1 MSMNMR
7 NLEKAPEVIQK
18 SKCMNHIIDYKWNE
32 KIMLGLL
39 DPFEGNDELD
49 NTLNKIG
56 HKAAIGLTASLL
68 EWIYWYFKDYTTMS
82 DDIRHR
88 IESLW
93 YSVENPENTK
103 PLLFDAELDIPAS
116 GFINGPIWIAL
127 MNVRMI
133 DVLYKKRSFM
143 LQSELV
149 GLVLLVRH
157 VAPKRKKF
165 DKWFEGTISKLINQF
180 PNQNPEVTF
189 SEDAVYDSSG
199 EALICREFF
208 FESMFNNCNEAT
220 KSALNDFILNIDYEA
235 NPFCSKNKNFIN
247 G

>member
-1 MSMNMR
+1 MR
-7 NLEKAPEVIQK
+7 NLEKVPEVIQK

-68 EWIYWYFKDYTTMS
+68 EWVYWYFKDYTTMS
-82 DDIRHR
+82 DDIHHR

-93 YSVENPENTK
+93 YSVENPEDTK

-165 DKWFEGTISKLINQF
+165 DKWFEGTISKLVSQF
-180 PNQNPEVTF
+180 PNQNPEVPF

-208 FESMFNNCNEAT
+208 FEPMFNNCNEAT

-235 NPFCSKNKNFIN
+235 NPFCSKNKKFIN

>member
-1 MSMNMR
+1 MR

-18 SKCMNHIIDYKWNE
+18 SKCVNHIIDYKWNE
-32 KIMLGLL
+32 KIMSGLL
-39 DPFEGNDELD
+39 DPSEGNEELD
-49 NTLNKIG
+49 QILNRIG

-68 EWIYWYFKDYTTMS
+68 EWIYWYFKEYTTMS

-88 IESLW
+88 IETLW
-93 YSVENPENTK
+93 YSVENPENSK

-133 DVLYKKRSFM
+133 DVLYKKGSFM
-143 LQSELV
+143 LQSELA

-157 VAPKRKKF
+157 VTPKKKKF
-165 DKWFEGTISKLINQF
+165 DKWFEGIISKLIIQF
-180 PNQNPEVTF
+180 PNQNAEITF
-189 SEDAVYDSSG
+189 SEAAVYDSSG

-208 FESMFNNCNEAT
+208 FDCMFAYCNETT
-220 KSALNDFILNIDYEA
+220 KSALNDFILNIDYER
-235 NPFCSKNKNFIN
+235 NPFCNKKKKFVN